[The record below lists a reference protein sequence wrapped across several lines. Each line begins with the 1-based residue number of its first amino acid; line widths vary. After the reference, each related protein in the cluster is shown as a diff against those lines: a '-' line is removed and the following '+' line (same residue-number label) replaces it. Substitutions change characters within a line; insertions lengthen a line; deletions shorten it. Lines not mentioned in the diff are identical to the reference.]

1 MGKIT
6 ATGKKY
12 GSKLT
17 VEFEFGKVL
26 FDGRENELLK
36 EELTELL
43 ENPKAVGG
51 TYYPPFDSL
60 LNAYNILRY
69 HFFDEPTEEITVEG
83 ELEEIPYEEG
93 KIY

>member
-1 MGKIT
+1 MGKII
-6 ATGKKY
+6 AKGKKY
-12 GSKLT
+12 GHDFT
-17 VEFEFGKVL
+17 VEFEQNKVL
-26 FDGRENELLK
+26 FNDNEDEFL
-36 EELTELL
+36 EEEFFKLL

-51 TYYPPFDSL
+51 TYYPPVDSL
-60 LNAYNILRY
+60 LNAHNILRY